1 MRLFRCSSRTL
12 RGTWLITLVFAA
24 LLSVI
29 PVHAAILASASFD
42 ADAEGWTGLACPN
55 PGVCALGTSSL
66 AVQHIATN
74 GNPGGYIRTRDPSS
88 ATAGRMAPPAAFDS
102 LLAIGQTLSF
112 DVLVERNGGDGFYDS
127 ATAPLVTIETSGGTL
142 VFATTDLP
150 SIDGAWKH
158 YDVPLFADPGWQL
171 VTTSV
176 RALAPGEFD
185 ALFATRTRLT
195 IISEWL
201 KDSDDLDTGGLD
213 NVTLSAVPLPGAL
226 PLMMVALVGLATRRL
241 GSSRSS

>member
-1 MRLFRCSSRTL
+1 MRLLRCSSRAL
-12 RGTWLITLVFAA
+12 RGTWLTTLVFAA
-24 LLSVI
+24 SLSATSA
-29 PVHAAILASASFD
+29 HAAILASASFD
-42 ADAEGWTGLACPN
+42 LDAEGWTGLACPN
-55 PGVCALGTSSL
+55 PGVCALGALPLT
-66 AVQHIATN
+66 VQHLAAN

-88 ATAGRMAPPAAFDS
+88 ATAGRVAPPSAFDS
-102 LLAIGQTLSF
+102 LLAVGRTLSF

-171 VTTSV
+171 VTASA
-176 RALAPGEFD
+176 RALAPDEFD
-185 ALFATRTRLT
+185 TLFATRTRLT

-201 KDSDDLDTGGLD
+201 KDSEDLDTGGLD

-226 PLMMVALVGLATRRL
+226 PLMMAALAGLAARRL
-241 GSSRSS
+241 RRG